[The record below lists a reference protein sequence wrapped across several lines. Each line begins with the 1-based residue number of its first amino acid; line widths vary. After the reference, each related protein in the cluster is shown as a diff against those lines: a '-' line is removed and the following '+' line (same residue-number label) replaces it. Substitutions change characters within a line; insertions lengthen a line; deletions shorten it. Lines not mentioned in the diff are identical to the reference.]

1 MGDHIAGV
9 EFLRRALDVL
19 EWGSREWKDVP
30 YSDCGVVFEL
40 TFIRGV
46 RRLYLDELM
55 RGYSAKGDEIG
66 LSIEEIAEIAR
77 QTIVETD
84 SNPPSTGVA
93 AIIDSGFFGSFWL
106 YPKADAL
113 S

>member
-30 YSDCGVVFEL
+30 YSDCGVIFEL

-55 RGYSAKGDEIG
+55 RVRTYRCPGSIFG
-66 LSIEEIAEIAR
+66 LLIL
-77 QTIVETD
+77 V
-84 SNPPSTGVA
+84 P
-93 AIIDSGFFGSFWL
+93 L
-106 YPKADAL
+106 
-113 S
+113 